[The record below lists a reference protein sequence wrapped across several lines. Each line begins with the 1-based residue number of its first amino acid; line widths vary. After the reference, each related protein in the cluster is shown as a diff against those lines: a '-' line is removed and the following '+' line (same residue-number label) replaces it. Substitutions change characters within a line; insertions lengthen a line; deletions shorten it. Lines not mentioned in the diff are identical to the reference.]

1 MSVGRVAGTGPV
13 TRPKQSDAQKRTQ
26 DAHLQGLSRI
36 PEQRAAEEQK
46 RFAATVQQSMY
57 TGKGSVFDTMI

>member
-1 MSVGRVAGTGPV
+1 MSVGRVAATSPV
-13 TRPKQSDAQKRTQ
+13 ARPEESETQKRTQ

-46 RFAATVQQSMY
+46 RFTATVQQSMY

>member
-1 MSVGRVAGTGPV
+1 MSIGRVAGTGPV
-13 TRPKQSDAQKRTQ
+13 TRPEESETQKRTQ

-46 RFAATVQQSMY
+46 RFTASVQQSAY